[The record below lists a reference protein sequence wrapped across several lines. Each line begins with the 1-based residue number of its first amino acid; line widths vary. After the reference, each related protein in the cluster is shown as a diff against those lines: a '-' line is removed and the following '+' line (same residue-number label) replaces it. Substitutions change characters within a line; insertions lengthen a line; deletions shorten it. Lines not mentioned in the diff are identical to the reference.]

1 MADAA
6 VIGLPD
12 AERGERV
19 CAVIEQPPR
28 APQLTLHEVCAHL
41 LAQGL
46 APHKLPEQ
54 LELPAAL
61 PRGATL
67 RKVLKQELR
76 DRYGSGRGTPG
87 RGGAPGGDLPG

>member
-1 MADAA
+1 M
-6 VIGLPD
+6 
-12 AERGERV
+12 
-19 CAVIEQPPR
+19 
-28 APQLTLHEVCAHL
+28 TLLDVCAHL
-41 LAQGL
+41 LAQRL

-76 DRYGSGRGTPG
+76 ARHGGGRGAPG